1 MHKLVAPNQ
10 ANARESTIKASSG
23 GGECAQPAPV
33 VVAGGGQHLAAG
45 VAHDYDR
52 GGEESARPAPAIVA
66 AGVGIHLKEPVP
78 WLAAALRLA
87 HTVARAGHPARD
99 SVRVQPSLAPIG
111 VEVQRRGGREEGE
124 VTPIFCNYNSDRGAV
139 LVQCRPEQQLLCD
152 PGPHGTQSHSP
163 PTAQYPHCTAPIL
176 HSTQLSPSWPDQKR

>member
-124 VTPIFCNYNSDRGAV
+124 AEESLRCVPGLKSGRFFPRV
-139 LVQCRPEQQLLCD
+139 LF
-152 PGPHGTQSHSP
+152 
-163 PTAQYPHCTAPIL
+163 
-176 HSTQLSPSWPDQKR
+176 